1 MNYLNSGQI
10 EKYKKN
16 GFLIVKNV
24 FSIKEC
30 DELKQVLIHEIKKGK
45 DIFKK
50 SSTEATKDVD
60 YNKLADI
67 PRLINNGFLQDIAH
81 RNSTFMALAKDS
93 RLISIIS
100 QFFGNDVQAFRL
112 YRSLSTFKNSAIIS
126 KSKMHQDMPY
136 WKGETNKLSVWISL
150 NKATKHNGC
159 LIFYPGSHTKFEKHS
174 INKKQK
180 GKEAIYMDIKELD
193 ESQKVISETDIG
205 DIIIF
210 HSCVIHG
217 SEKNILKEERYS
229 LTFTYQPATD
239 NSHHRNGSAE
249 LIEKRANN

>member
-10 EKYKKN
+10 EKYQKN

-100 QFFGNDVQAFRL
+100 QFFGNDIQAFRL

-150 NKATKHNGC
+150 DKVTKQS
-159 LIFYPGSHTKFEKHS
+159 GSLHY
-174 INKKQK
+174 I
-180 GKEAIYMDIKELD
+180 
-193 ESQKVISETDIG
+193 
-205 DIIIF
+205 
-210 HSCVIHG
+210 
-217 SEKNILKEERYS
+217 
-229 LTFTYQPATD
+229 P
-239 NSHHRNGSAE
+239 NSHSALYKDILENGHNRENIENYWEGKLNKSWLVMYLLAE
-249 LIEKRANN
+249 ELLFLYKA

>member
-30 DELKQVLIHEIKKGK
+30 DELKQELIQEIKKGK
-45 DIFKK
+45 DILKK

-112 YRSLSTFKNSAIIS
+112 YRSLSTFKII
-126 KSKMHQDMPY
+126 
-136 WKGETNKLSVWISL
+136 E
-150 NKATKHNGC
+150 
-159 LIFYPGSHTKFEKHS
+159 IF
-174 INKKQK
+174 
-180 GKEAIYMDIKELD
+180 
-193 ESQKVISETDIG
+193 ESQKCKKTFRSGKGHPTNYQFG
-205 DIIIF
+205 F
-210 HSCVIHG
+210 HLIRRQ
-217 SEKNILKEERYS
+217 NIMVV
-229 LTFTYQPATD
+229 
-239 NSHHRNGSAE
+239 
-249 LIEKRANN
+249 